1 MTTSVHC
8 INHIGSMKKTKPTGR
23 KPFKCSSKVSL
34 KNKTKKIKVWFVQ
47 CSYLCRQSCQ
57 LYILLTFRAD
67 LTATLCVCKLAFQP
81 GLLSFQTLGLRR
93 KYRKRSVTL
102 TVLHLC
108 LQINGTNCDKD
119 EKFAAVQHI
128 QKLKVK
134 TYKII

>member
-1 MTTSVHC
+1 MFFQSKP
-8 INHIGSMKKTKPTGR
+8 KKQ
-23 KPFKCSSKVSL
+23 
-34 KNKTKKIKVWFVQ
+34 NKKMKVWFVQ

-57 LYILLTFRAD
+57 LYILLTFRAN
-67 LTATLCVCKLAFQP
+67 LTATLLCVCKLAFQP
-81 GLLSFQTLGLRR
+81 GLLSFQTLGFLVHNQSLICR

-108 LQINGTNCDKD
+108 LQINGASCDKD

-134 TYKII
+134 TCKII

>member
-1 MTTSVHC
+1 MFFQSKP
-8 INHIGSMKKTKPTGR
+8 KKQ
-23 KPFKCSSKVSL
+23 
-34 KNKTKKIKVWFVQ
+34 NKKIKVWFVQ

-57 LYILLTFRAD
+57 LYILLTFRAH
-67 LTATLCVCKLAFQP
+67 LTATLLCVCKLAFQP
-81 GLLSFQTLGLRR
+81 GLLSFQTLGLCR

>member
-1 MTTSVHC
+1 M
-8 INHIGSMKKTKPTGR
+8 
-23 KPFKCSSKVSL
+23 
-34 KNKTKKIKVWFVQ
+34 
-47 CSYLCRQSCQ
+47 
-57 LYILLTFRAD
+57 LLTFRAH
-67 LTATLCVCKLAFQP
+67 LTATLLCVCKLAFQP
-81 GLLSFQTLGLRR
+81 GLLSFQTLGLCR